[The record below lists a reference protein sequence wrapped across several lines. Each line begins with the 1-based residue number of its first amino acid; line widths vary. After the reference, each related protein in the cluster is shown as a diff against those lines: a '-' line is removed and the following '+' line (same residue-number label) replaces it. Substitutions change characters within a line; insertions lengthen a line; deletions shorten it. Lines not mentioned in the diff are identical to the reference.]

1 MGLRR
6 PHVGKTVNA
15 TDCTGCAACH
25 SICPANA
32 VSMQP
37 DKKGF
42 LCPCV
47 DENACVSCGKC
58 VQSCPVMSSSPDSVL
73 TPVMHA
79 YAAYSRNEDTR
90 YLSTSGGLFTELAT
104 VVLLEG
110 GAVFGAAYD
119 KDNQIAHMLVED
131 IGDLPRLRQSKYAQ
145 SNKKGTYLEARRL
158 LDAGRKV
165 LYAAAPCEIAALKTL
180 VGDPANLFTV
190 DFLCLGCN
198 SPLVYRKYLE
208 SLERR
213 AGSRVAK
220 VWFKNKEISWNQFS
234 TRVDFD
240 NGSVYREDRDTDGF
254 MRGYIVHPLYVRE
267 CCEHCHFKGTPHGSD
282 VTLGDFWGVERILP
296 DIDTSHGVSVV
307 FANTAR
313 GVGLFEGVASRLVWN
328 EVPFEQTLTRANM
341 NALTRC
347 VKLDSRSE
355 RFYADLVAH
364 GFDYAIRR
372 NASDPFLLRAKRLIR
387 KILSRGGV

>member
-1 MGLRR
+1 
-6 PHVGKTVNA
+6 
-15 TDCTGCAACH
+15 
-25 SICPANA
+25 
-32 VSMQP
+32 MQP

-58 VQSCPVMSSSPDSVL
+58 VQSCPVLSSSPDSAL
-73 TPVMHA
+73 TPVMHT

-104 VVLLEG
+104 EVLLEG

-119 KDNQIAHMLVED
+119 KDNQIAHILVED

-145 SNKKGTYLEARRL
+145 SDKKETYLEAKRL

-208 SLERR
+208 SLERN

-240 NGSVYREDRDTDGF
+240 DGSVYREDRDTDGF

-267 CCEHCHFKGTPHGSD
+267 CCERCRFKGTPHGSD
-282 VTLGDFWGVERILP
+282 VTLGDFWGVERVLP

-307 FANTAR
+307 FVNTTR
-313 GVGLFEGVASRLVWN
+313 GVGLFEDAASRLVWN
-328 EVPFEQTLTRANM
+328 EVPFEQALTPANM

-355 RFYADLVAH
+355 SFYADLAAH

-372 NASDPFLLRAKRLIR
+372 NASDSFLLRAKRLIR
-387 KILSRGGV
+387 KLLSKGCV